1 MKPYYKQGGFFD
13 RLERFSDWIDDQICR
28 PQILRI
34 ISENIDNHW
43 FLLKKLEGMR
53 PKTILGKKL
62 RVAEMWSKEYAIDRL
77 VNLYNQEKYWWM
89 RAK

>member
-1 MKPYYKQGGFFD
+1 MKQYYKHGGFFD
-13 RLERFSDWIDDQICR
+13 RLERFSDWLDDQLCR

-34 ISENIDNHW
+34 ISENIDNHV
-43 FLLKKLEGMR
+43 FLFQKLEGMR

-77 VNLYNQEKYWWM
+77 VNLYNSEKYWWM
-89 RAK
+89 REK